1 MESTIKGQVLGFLLL
16 HNKISKQ
23 QHGFLARHSTC
34 LQWIESVNDWTL
46 ALNVKHDIDVI
57 YVDFCKA
64 FDSVIHSKLPYKL
77 KMLGIR
83 GKHTIWIASFLSDRT
98 QI

>member
-1 MESTIKGQVLGFLLL
+1 MESIIKGQVLDFLLL

-34 LQWIESVNDWTL
+34 SQLIESVNDWTL
-46 ALNVKHDIDVI
+46 ALNVKHDVDVI

-64 FDSVIHSKLPYKL
+64 FDSVVHSKLL
-77 KMLGIR
+77 
-83 GKHTIWIASFLSDRT
+83 
-98 QI
+98 